1 MHGNFIIALCN
12 LTATKIQL
20 CNYVVLIIIILII
33 KHKQTQM
40 QYFVV
45 LSKSRLDITQS
56 ISYIYTKYE
65 VSYDHNTVEA
75 QFKLQI
81 AKQTE

>member
-1 MHGNFIIALCN
+1 
-12 LTATKIQL
+12 
-20 CNYVVLIIIILII
+20 
-33 KHKQTQM
+33 M

-56 ISYIYTKYE
+56 ISYILTKYE